1 VYCLDTDVLSALMRR
16 DPPLEVVRRAA
27 ATPAAD
33 QCTTSVT
40 LGELLYGAAKRGSE
54 SLAQRVEQLIL
65 ATGLVLPFD
74 EPAARDY
81 GRLRA
86 ELERDGR
93 RLAEP
98 DLRIASIAL
107 SRGLTL
113 VTGNTRHFARVPGL
127 HVENWFETR

>member
-1 VYCLDTDVLSALMRR
+1 VYCLDTEVLSALMRR

-27 ATPAAD
+27 AVPAPE

-40 LGELLYGAAKRGSE
+40 LGELVYGAAKRGSE
-54 SLAQRVEQLIL
+54 RLAERVEQLIL
-65 ATGLVLPFD
+65 STGLVLPFD
-74 EPAARDY
+74 EPAAREY

-86 ELERDGR
+86 DLERDGR

-127 HVENWFETR
+127 RVENWFDS